1 MSTPATGHP
10 GGHTPASGHP
20 GGSAPATGHPGGHTP
35 AANHPGGKPDLDR
48 APITVAWELTR
59 ACALRCRH
67 CRASA
72 ITRRDPAE
80 LDTDEGKG
88 LISDI
93 AAAGARVLVL
103 TGGDPLARP
112 DLEELVAW
120 GRAEGLHVG
129 LSPAVTGRLRYARLA
144 DLAEAGVASVHLSLD
159 GASAA
164 THDGLRGV
172 RGSFERTLTALD
184 WVGELGLRLQIGTS
198 VTTGTVEDLPALA
211 TLLTDHPVTMWN
223 LFFLVPTGRGEDL
236 ATLDAAEHEAVLTWL
251 AEASEDLPFG
261 VRTTAAPTYRR
272 IRHDLGLPPPPAGSA
287 NDGRGFCF
295 VSHTGEVHPS
305 GFLPVPVGHV
315 REAPLGEIYRE
326 APLMRALRDPA
337 ALKGAC
343 GRCDW
348 NRICGG
354 SRARAYAL
362 TGDPLASDP
371 TCVRVPA
378 LTG

>member
-1 MSTPATGHP
+1 MSGAAAGHP
-10 GGHTPASGHP
+10 GGH
-20 GGSAPATGHPGGHTP
+20 APATGASG
-35 AANHPGGKPDLDR
+35 HPGGKPDLDR

-72 ITRRDPAE
+72 ITRRDPGE
-80 LDTDEGKG
+80 LSTDEGKR

-93 AAAGARVLVL
+93 AASGARVLVL

-120 GRAEGLHVG
+120 GHAEGLHVG
-129 LSPAVTGRLRYARLA
+129 LSPAVTGRLRRERLA
-144 DLAEAGVASVHLSLD
+144 RLAEAGVASVHLSLD

-172 RGSFERTLTALD
+172 NGSFERTLTALD

-198 VTTGTVEDLPALA
+198 VTTGTVADLPALA

-236 ATLDAAEHEAVLTWL
+236 ATLDAAQHEAALTWL
-251 AEASEDLPFG
+251 AETSEDLPFG

-272 IRHDLGLPPPPAGSA
+272 IRHDLGLAPPPAGSA

-315 REAPLGEIYRE
+315 RETPIGEIYRE
-326 APLMRALRDPA
+326 APLMRALRDPSQ
-337 ALKGAC
+337 LGGAC

-348 NRICGG
+348 ARICGG

-362 TGDPLASDP
+362 TGDPLAADP
-371 TCVRVPA
+371 TCAYVPA
-378 LTG
+378 LSG